1 MTQYTIDKLN
11 RSRDVAHN
19 YAICLRH
26 DCDWERRPVRRALEH
41 QHRTDDDCMEVFAA
55 PLFAI
60 FSKSF
65 DDATPAYP
73 SAGASSAVPVGS
85 CAGSGCARR
94 RRFSMR
100 AERIF
105 RRTYFYSGRPVG
117 SVFIL
122 LDAGRS
128 RKILFDAEIVFQP
141 QVTKSALRI
150 LMRPIPELT

>member
-1 MTQYTIDKLN
+1 
-11 RSRDVAHN
+11 
-19 YAICLRH
+19 
-26 DCDWERRPVRRALEH
+26 
-41 QHRTDDDCMEVFAA
+41 
-55 PLFAI
+55 
-60 FSKSF
+60 
-65 DDATPAYP
+65 
-73 SAGASSAVPVGS
+73 
-85 CAGSGCARR
+85 
-94 RRFSMR
+94 MR

-141 QVTKSALRI
+141 QVTKSTLRI